1 MILNKLY
8 IYMFMFFLAGNI
20 MAQQDPNYTFYRY
33 SMNLVNPAYAG
44 ASNSTEFAASVRSQW
59 SGVDGAPETQS
70 FLAST
75 NLGSKVGIGA
85 SIINDKTFIETQTS
99 VAIDFSYLV
108 KWSENA
114 NIYFGLKASGNSY
127 NANTAG
133 LTTFGIGS
141 DPSLMDL
148 NGGVNPNIGAG
159 VYFQNKK
166 LSLSFSMPKLL
177 KADRLEQQGGTASL
191 GKNKLHMYLM
201 GSYDFEI
208 NERLLLK
215 PSTMIRHVESS
226 PLSVDLTL
234 AVNYNRIFEFGTAYR
249 IDESFG
255 GFALFNF
262 TNNLKVGYAYESSLD
277 SAIMNNANGTHEIFF
292 RVHL

>member
-255 GFALFNF
+255 GFALFNI